1 MTQGLTIAGLTRI
14 VDREMHVA
22 DVDMT
27 FAPASF
33 TVLLGRSRAGKTSL
47 LRLLAG
53 LDRPTAGRVLWDGRD
68 ITEVDVRSRD
78 VAMVYQQ
85 FVNYPS
91 LTVYEN
97 IASPLRIQKKL
108 GRGDIDRRVRETAAL
123 LRLDGLLERLP
134 QELSGGQQQ
143 RTAIARALAKDAKL
157 LLLDEP
163 LANLD
168 YKLREELRSELATL
182 FQGRDGVVVYAT
194 AEPNEALQ
202 LGGRTAVLDEGRVA
216 QIGRALDVYGAP
228 ASERV
233 AQIFSD
239 PEMNLLD
246 AEVTASGTARVNDA
260 VAFGL
265 PEQLRALPPGRYRL
279 GVRANHVRL
288 QRSTEADLVLPAV
301 ALLQEVSGSE
311 TLLHASFGQST
322 VLAQIPGVHRRTLG
336 ERLDLFVAPTR
347 LFAFDAHGRLAAR
360 ALAPSTS
367 SASVGRKAE
376 GHGAH

>member
-1 MTQGLTIAGLTRI
+1 MSSGLAVEGLTRI
-14 VDREMHVA
+14 VDREMHVSG
-22 DVDMT
+22 VELSL
-27 FAPASF
+27 PPGSF

-53 LDRPTAGRVLWDGRD
+53 LDRPTAGRVRWDGGD
-68 ITEVDVRSRD
+68 ITGVDVRSRD

-108 GRGDIDRRVRETAAL
+108 GREEIDRRVRETAAM
-123 LRLDGLLERLP
+123 LRLDGLLQRLP
-134 QELSGGQQQ
+134 AELSGGQQQ
-143 RTAIARALAKDAKL
+143 RTAIARALVKNAKL

-168 YKLREELRSELATL
+168 YKLREELRSELASL
-182 FQGRDGVVVYAT
+182 FLGRESVVVYAT

-216 QIGRALDVYGAP
+216 QIGPALEVYGAP

-233 AQIFSD
+233 GQIFSD
-239 PEMNLLD
+239 PQMNLLD
-246 AEVTASGTARVNDA
+246 AEVTASGEARLYDQL
-260 VAFGL
+260 AFPL
-265 PEQLRALPPGRYRL
+265 PEQLRGLAPGRYRI

-288 QRSTEADLVLPAV
+288 QRASQADLVLPAV
-301 ALLQEVSGSE
+301 ALLEEVSGSE
-311 TLLHASFGQST
+311 TLVHATFGPRT
-322 VLAQIPGVHRRTLG
+322 VIAQVPGVHRHALG
-336 ERLDLFVAPTR
+336 EHLTLFVAPTR
-347 LFAFDAHGRLAAR
+347 LFAFDAHGKLAAR
-360 ALAPSTS
+360 ALV
-367 SASVGRKAE
+367 ASG
-376 GHGAH
+376 GSHGAH